1 MFNKSTNPLKKY
13 SLFLMILMA
22 FSSCK
27 KDVKL
32 AFDDAKIEQSTNA
45 IIEINYPKAEG
56 TPEVADAINKH
67 IEAFIVSELNM
78 TETDNSQLT
87 LPKVVEQFDDEYK
100 AFLSEFGESS
110 QAWNATV
117 DGEVAYQSEEVICV
131 SLESYLD
138 TGGAHG
144 NGNIA
149 FLNFNPKTGAL
160 LKLEDIVKDV
170 AGFKMLAEQHFK
182 KETDTKEQIE
192 DYFFGEDFQLPAN
205 LGFDKNGIILLYNN
219 YEIAS
224 YAQGITK
231 FTIPFEEANK
241 FLKVH

>member
-1 MFNKSTNPLKKY
+1 MFNKSTNSLKKY
-13 SLFLMILMA
+13 SLIIMILMA
-22 FSSCK
+22 FTSCK
-27 KDVKL
+27 KDIQL

-45 IIEINYPKAEG
+45 EIEINYPKAEG

-67 IEAFIVSELNM
+67 IETFIVSELNM

-87 LPKVVEQFDDEYK
+87 LPKVVQQFDDEYK
-100 AFLSEFGESS
+100 AFVSEFGESS
-110 QAWNATV
+110 QAWTANV
-117 DGEVAYQSEEVICV
+117 DGDVAYQSDQVICV
-131 SLESYLD
+131 TLESYLD

-144 NGNIA
+144 NGNTA

-160 LKLEDIVKDV
+160 LKLDDMVKDV
-170 AGFKMLAEQHFK
+170 AGFKILAESYFK
-182 KETDTKEQIE
+182 NETDTKEQVE
-192 DYFFGEDFQLPAN
+192 DYFFGEGFQLPAN

-231 FTIPFEEANK
+231 FTIPYEEAK
-241 FLKVH
+241 AFLKVH

>member
-1 MFNKSTNPLKKY
+1 MFNKSTNSLKKY
-13 SLFLMILMA
+13 SLIIMILMA
-22 FSSCK
+22 FTSCK
-27 KDVKL
+27 KDIQL

-45 IIEINYPKAEG
+45 EIEINYPKAEG

-67 IEAFIVSELNM
+67 IETFIVSELNM

-87 LPKVVEQFDDEYK
+87 LPKVVQQFDDEYK
-100 AFLSEFGESS
+100 AFVSEFGESS
-110 QAWNATV
+110 QAWTANV
-117 DGEVAYQSEEVICV
+117 DGDVAYQSDQVICV
-131 SLESYLD
+131 TLESYLD

-144 NGNIA
+144 NGNTA

-160 LKLEDIVKDV
+160 LKLDDMVKDV
-170 AGFKMLAEQHFK
+170 AGFKILAESYFK
-182 KETDTKEQIE
+182 NETDTKEQVE
-192 DYFFGEDFQLPAN
+192 DYLFGEGFQLPAN

-231 FTIPFEEANK
+231 FTIPYEEAK
-241 FLKVH
+241 AFLKVH

>member
-1 MFNKSTNPLKKY
+1 MFNKSTNSLKKY
-13 SLFLMILMA
+13 SLIIMILMA
-22 FSSCK
+22 FTYCK
-27 KDVKL
+27 KDIQL

-45 IIEINYPKAEG
+45 EIEINYPKAEG

-67 IEAFIVSELNM
+67 IETFIVSELNM

-87 LPKVVEQFDDEYK
+87 LPKVVQQFDDEYK
-100 AFLSEFGESS
+100 AFVSEFGESS
-110 QAWNATV
+110 QAWTANV
-117 DGEVAYQSEEVICV
+117 DGDVAYQSDQVICV
-131 SLESYLD
+131 TLESYLD

-144 NGNIA
+144 NGNTA

-160 LKLEDIVKDV
+160 LKLDDMVKDV
-170 AGFKMLAEQHFK
+170 AGFKILAESYFK
-182 KETDTKEQIE
+182 NETDTKEQVE
-192 DYFFGEDFQLPAN
+192 DYFFGEGFQLPAN

-231 FTIPFEEANK
+231 FTIPYEEAK
-241 FLKVH
+241 AFLKVH